1 MSDAERIQALE
12 NAALSLAR
20 ALDGLHEI
28 IAKLETRVKELEAQR
43 DAK

>member
-1 MSDAERIQALE
+1 MSDPERIKALE
-12 NAALSLAR
+12 SADLCLAR

-28 IAKLETRVKELEAQR
+28 IAKLETRVKELEAER

>member
-1 MSDAERIQALE
+1 MSESERIKALE
-12 NAALSLAR
+12 NADLCLAR

-28 IAKLETRVKELEAQR
+28 IAKLEMRVKELEAER